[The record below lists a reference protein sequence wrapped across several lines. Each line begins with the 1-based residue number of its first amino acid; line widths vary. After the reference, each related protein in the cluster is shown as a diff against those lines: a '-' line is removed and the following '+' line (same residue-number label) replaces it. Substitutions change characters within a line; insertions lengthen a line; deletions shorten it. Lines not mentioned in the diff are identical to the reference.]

1 MVFNIGIYRK
11 LIHLQ
16 SKSMDA
22 ILHLNVDEIS
32 ILESVFD
39 IYDETMNDRTSSSSS
54 DDEEEV
60 IIFTLLQSDLDDN
73 EIMRLARAMY
83 QQLDITVTRPYQAH
97 LLTNRCIG

>member
-1 MVFNIGIYRK
+1 M
-11 LIHLQ
+11 IHLQ